1 MPLRAL
7 IWDVD
12 GTLAETE
19 RDGHLIAFNAAFEAL
34 GMAWRWSEAR
44 YAELL
49 AVTGGFERLMADM
62 ESQPQAPASRDER
75 ERLARR
81 LHVLKNDAY
90 ARIVGEGRIALRDGV
105 LALMDDCAASHVAM
119 AIATTTS
126 RSNVEALLGAR
137 LGETWR
143 ERFACVLCGEDAP
156 RKKPDPQVYQRVLA
170 ALGLAAGEA
179 LAIEDAPAG
188 VSAARAA
195 GLAVIVTRSHCF
207 ANADLCA
214 AQAVGPG
221 LHRTAGW
228 SPAPPHAAEN
238 GRIGLATL
246 QAWAP
251 ALRGIEFRGTIE
263 G

>member
-1 MPLRAL
+1 MWRAL

-19 RDGHLIAFNAAFEAL
+19 RDGHLVAFNQAFAAMGL
-34 GMAWRWSEAR
+34 PWRWDDECYGQLLEVTGGRERLMFDMAGRADAPRNAAESEKLAAELHR
-44 YAELL
+44 LKNAHYAEL
-49 AVTGGFERLMADM
+49 V
-62 ESQPQAPASRDER
+62 
-75 ERLARR
+75 ARG
-81 LHVLKNDAY
+81 A
-90 ARIVGEGRIALRDGV
+90 ITLRPGV
-105 LALMDDCAASHVAM
+105 QELLDDCTRAGLPM

-126 RSNVEALLGAR
+126 RVNLQALMVATLGAK
-137 LGETWR
+137 WQ
-143 ERFACVLCGEDAP
+143 ERFAATLCAEDAP

-170 ALGLAAGEA
+170 ALGVAAGEA

>member
-1 MPLRAL
+1 MRAPLRAL

-19 RDGHLIAFNAAFEAL
+19 RDGHLIAFNAAFDAL
-34 GMAWRWSEAR
+34 GTAWRWSEAR

-62 ESQPQAPASRDER
+62 ESQPQAPASPDER

-90 ARIVGEGRIALRDGV
+90 AQIVGEGRIALRDGV

-126 RSNVEALLGAR
+126 RGNVEALLGAR

-156 RKKPDPQVYQRVLA
+156 RKKPDPQVYELA
-170 ALGLAAGEA
+170 LQALGTNASEV
-179 LAIEDAPAG
+179 LAIEDSPPGVRAAVAAG
-188 VSAARAA
+188 VP
-195 GLAVIVTRSHCF
+195 VIVTRSVFF
-207 ANADLCA
+207 ADAEMEGALA
-214 AQAVGPG
+214 IGPG
-221 LHRTAGW
+221 LGSAAGW
-228 SPAPPHAAEN
+228 QPAAASAD
-238 GRIGLATL
+238 GVRIDLATL
-246 QAWAP
+246 HHWLESAP
-251 ALRGIEFRGTIE
+251 H
-263 G
+263 